1 MSDNIVQL
9 NEDIIKSKSRIWY
22 AVDAKMGIFEEI
34 FKKRHGSIFIEE
46 KML

>member
-9 NEDIIKSKSRIWY
+9 NEDLIKSKSRIWN

-46 KML
+46 KIL